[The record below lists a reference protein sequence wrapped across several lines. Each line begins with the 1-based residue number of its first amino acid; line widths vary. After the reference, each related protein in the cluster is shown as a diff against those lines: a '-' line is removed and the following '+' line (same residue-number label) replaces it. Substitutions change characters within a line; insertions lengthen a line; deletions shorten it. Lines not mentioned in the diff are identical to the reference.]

1 MNNFRSLIEPFRISD
16 KLTLVLKQRV
26 RLMSRSWK
34 ERRKEEH
41 VKEEKKEK
49 EDKGKMVQQEG
60 KKEGK
65 TKQIQVLPGPLRATL
80 LWLDIKRAKK
90 ISLKNR
96 KEQKISI

>member
-26 RLMSRSWK
+26 RLMSRSWE

-41 VKEEKKEK
+41 VKEEKQEEQ
-49 EDKGKMVQQEG
+49 EDKGKMAKQRRKTEANSGVARTATSNSFMVRY
-60 KKEGK
+60 KKVP
-65 TKQIQVLPGPLRATL
+65 Q
-80 LWLDIKRAKK
+80 K

-96 KEQKISI
+96 KEQKKKV

>member
-26 RLMSRSWK
+26 RLMSRSWE

-41 VKEEKKEK
+41 VKEEKQEEE
-49 EDKGKMVQQEG
+49 EDKGKMAKQGG
-60 KKEGK
+60 KKGGK

-80 LWLDIKRAKK
+80 LWLDIKKCPKK
-90 ISLKNR
+90 YP
-96 KEQKISI
+96 